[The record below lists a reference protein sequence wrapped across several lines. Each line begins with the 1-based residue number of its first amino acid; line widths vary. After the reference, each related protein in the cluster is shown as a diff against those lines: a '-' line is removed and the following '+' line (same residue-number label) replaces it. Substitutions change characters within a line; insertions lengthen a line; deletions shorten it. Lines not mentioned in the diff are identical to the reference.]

1 MPVNGDATDLLLS
14 MFSARLATAAA
25 LLAVFVTALLYLPNP
40 WWNALLM
47 PILLGASWEWGRLAR
62 YASSARWAFSALVLG
77 SALALW
83 LGAEHSLSATVFAI
97 SCAFWLLVAPV
108 WLAMRWRVDSP
119 WALTITGWI
128 ILVPTWLALS
138 QLQVQ
143 SAQLLAL
150 LGVVWLADTGAYLA
164 GKTWGKHKLAVAISP
179 GKTWEGVAGAAAAV
193 AVYYVALS
201 RGLPGWDWWR
211 DARGVVLFAGVALAS
226 VVGDLFESWMKRQAG
241 AKDSGKLLPGH
252 GGILDRIDSMTSS
265 MPVAAALL
273 LYMK

>member
-1 MPVNGDATDLLLS
+1 
-14 MFSARLATAAA
+14 MFSVRLATAAA
-25 LLAVFVTALLYLPNP
+25 LLAVFVSALLYLPNP

-62 YASSARWAFSALVLG
+62 YAPAMRWVFCALVLG

-83 LGAEHSLSATVFAI
+83 LAAGAGLAAAVFAI
-97 SCAFWLLVAPV
+97 SCAFWLLMAPA

-119 WALTITGWI
+119 AALTLTGWI
-128 ILVPTWLALS
+128 VLVPTWLALS
-138 QLQVQ
+138 RLQAEP
-143 SAQLLAL
+143 AQLLAL
-150 LGVVWLADTGAYLA
+150 LGIVWLADTGAYLA
-164 GKTWGKHKLAVAISP
+164 GKAWGKHKLAVAISP
-179 GKTWEGVAGAAAAV
+179 GKTWEGIAGAAALV

-201 RGLPGWDWWR
+201 RGLPDWDWWGN
-211 DARGVVLFAGVALAS
+211 ARGVVLFAGVALIS

-241 AKDSGKLLPGH
+241 TKDSGTLLPGH

-265 MPVAAALL
+265 MPFAAALL